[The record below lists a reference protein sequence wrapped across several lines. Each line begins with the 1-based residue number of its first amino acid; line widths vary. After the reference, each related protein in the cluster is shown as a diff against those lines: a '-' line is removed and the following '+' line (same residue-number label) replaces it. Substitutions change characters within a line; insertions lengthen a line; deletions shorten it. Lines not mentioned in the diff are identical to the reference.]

1 MARSLPRFDRGSGH
15 LRLFHI
21 LEILSSQYEID
32 YFTDK
37 YYCGTTCNDEVYAAA
52 LSSLGIRTFRG
63 NLSLRKLMKND
74 FRVVLFEF
82 YDTAIKYFQGIKQHL
97 PEAQTLIDTVDV
109 HFARE
114 MLMANVHQDTKLY
127 EMALET
133 KEKEVNIYKQVD
145 FIWAVTDEDR
155 DVLLA
160 EDHRLSID
168 IIPNIH
174 KFTGVNR
181 QNIEENSLLFIG
193 NFTHQPNEDAIVYF
207 CEDILPLIQKEI
219 PCLVFY
225 IVGNAPTAIVKAL
238 ANETVKVVGWV
249 PDTAPWLSKCHVAVV
264 PLRYGAGMK
273 GKVGEA
279 MSSGIPVV
287 TTPVGVQGM
296 DVVNGEE
303 ILVSDSAEEF
313 AYNVV
318 KLLRDEA
325 LHKNIAAN
333 AMTYMKNR
341 YDFNVVSQR
350 VLNSIEKVC
359 QYRRVN
365 S

>member
-1 MARSLPRFDRGSGH
+1 MARTLPRFDRGSGH

-21 LEILSSQYEID
+21 LEILSSQYEIV

-37 YYCGTTCNDEVYAAA
+37 YYCSTAFNDEVYDAAM
-52 LSSLGIRTFRG
+52 SSLGIRTFRG
-63 NLSLRKLMKND
+63 NCSLKRIMKND

-82 YDTAIKYFQGIKQHL
+82 YDTAIKHLQGIKQHL
-97 PEAQTLIDTVDV
+97 PEARTVIDTVDV

-114 MLMANVHQDTKLY
+114 MLMAKVHQDEKLY
-127 EMALET
+127 EMASET
-133 KEKEVNIYKQVD
+133 RKKELNIYKQAD

-155 DVLLA
+155 DVLLT
-160 EDHRLSID
+160 EDHRLNID

-174 KFTGVNR
+174 KFKVVNR
-181 QNIEENSLLFIG
+181 ENIENNSLLFIG
-193 NFTHQPNEDAIVYF
+193 NFTHQPNEDAVVYF
-207 CEDILPLIQKEI
+207 CEDVLPLIQKEI
-219 PCLVFY
+219 PRLVFY

-238 ANETVKVVGWV
+238 ANETVRVVGWV
-249 PDTAPWLSKCHVAVV
+249 PDTTPWLSRCHVSVV
-264 PLRYGAGMK
+264 PLRYGGGMK

-296 DVVNGEE
+296 DVVNGKE
-303 ILVSDSAEEF
+303 ILVSNSNEEF

-318 KLLRDEA
+318 ELLRDEV
-325 LHKNIAAN
+325 LHKHISAN
-333 AMTYMKNR
+333 AMTHMKNR
-341 YDFNVVSQR
+341 YDFNVVSQA

-359 QYRRVN
+359 RYRL
-365 S
+365 SQ